1 VRLTGCPVGAISQ
14 IVVLGRK
21 FFFFSGATIW
31 AALLC
36 QAQQPQA
43 ATLPPQVE
51 IEHNLVNVGMIYP
64 PPVQEI
70 RYATLCNFTGEVL
83 YPFPAAFVHKDVAAA
98 LQKVQEEL
106 KAEGLCLK
114 IFDGYRPLS
123 VQKKMWARVP
133 DERFVSEPGKS
144 RGKHTRGTAVDVTLV
159 DRMGNELKMPSVY
172 DDFSNKAH
180 RYSTEWSVEERRNSL
195 KLESVMKKHN
205 FIPFRFEWWH
215 FDYAGWE
222 NYPPLDVSF
231 EALGQGVRTTVPVW

>member
-70 RYATLCNFTGEVL
+70 RYSTLCNFTGEVL

-144 RGKHTRGTAVDVTLV
+144 RGSTL
-159 DRMGNELKMPSVY
+159 
-172 DDFSNKAH
+172 
-180 RYSTEWSVEERRNSL
+180 
-195 KLESVMKKHN
+195 
-205 FIPFRFEWWH
+205 
-215 FDYAGWE
+215 
-222 NYPPLDVSF
+222 
-231 EALGQGVRTTVPVW
+231 EALQSMSPSLIAWETSSKCLRSTTTFPTRPTGIRRSGR